1 MNAAL
6 KGELK
11 INYVGGPEI
20 IARFEQHEALKN
32 GVLDIGFVVGSDIQ
46 DVIPEAQGQ
55 VLSKLH
61 PSKERESGF
70 YEYMDKLYQERMNIK
85 VIGRMAMSPFYLW
98 LRNKPDSL
106 ADLKGV
112 KMRTAGLYDRL
123 MQNFG
128 MIPVT
133 MNSPELFTA
142 LERGVVEGFGWP
154 NSGLI
159 RLGWAKHVKY
169 AIDLPFFEWSNVIAA
184 MNLDRWNSLSPAV
197 QKTIMDVTIAFEPKM
212 VSRQREMNAVEKIKV
227 KEAGI
232 EFFKFSAAENKTYL
246 DAAYNLEWAALE
258 KRIGA
263 AGVAQLRKVS
273 GN

>member
-1 MNAAL
+1 M
-6 KGELK
+6 
-11 INYVGGPEI
+11 GGPEI
-20 IARFEQHEALKN
+20 IPRFQQHEAIKS

-61 PSKERESGF
+61 PTKERESGF
-70 YEYMDKLYQERMNIK
+70 FDHMDELYQERMNIK

-98 LRNKPDSL
+98 MRSKPNSL
-106 ADLKGV
+106 ADLKGM

-184 MNLDRWNSLSPAV
+184 MNLDRWKGLSPAV
-197 QKTIMDVTIAFEPKM
+197 QKTIMDVTIAFEPVM
-212 VSRQREMNAVEKIKV
+212 VTRQREMNAVARTKIQ
-227 KEAGI
+227 EAGVT
-232 EFFKFSAAENKTYL
+232 FFKFSAAENKEYL

-263 AGVAQLRKVS
+263 AGVAKLRKVS

>member
-1 MNAAL
+1 MQKQITFVGLIAVTVMVGLGSVAAETTLKAVSFIPSWVPIMWGTTAWTKEVNAAL

-61 PSKERESGF
+61 PSEERESGF
-70 YEYMDKLYQERMNIK
+70 YDYMDKLYQERMNIK

-133 MNSPELFTA
+133 MNSPELFN
-142 LERGVVEGFGWP
+142 R
-154 NSGLI
+154 
-159 RLGWAKHVKY
+159 
-169 AIDLPFFEWSNVIAA
+169 SNA
-184 MNLDRWNSLSPAV
+184 R
-197 QKTIMDVTIAFEPKM
+197 
-212 VSRQREMNAVEKIKV
+212 
-227 KEAGI
+227 
-232 EFFKFSAAENKTYL
+232 
-246 DAAYNLEWAALE
+246 
-258 KRIGA
+258 
-263 AGVAQLRKVS
+263 
-273 GN
+273 